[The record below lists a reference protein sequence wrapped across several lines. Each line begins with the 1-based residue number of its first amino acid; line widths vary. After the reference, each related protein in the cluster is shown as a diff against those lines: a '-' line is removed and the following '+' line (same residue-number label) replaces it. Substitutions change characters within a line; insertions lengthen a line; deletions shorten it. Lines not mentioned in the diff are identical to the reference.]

1 MSATLGGT
9 MVRLK
14 AVLGNEE
21 TAFNIFKSELK
32 RWMPMIMVDGGL
44 HFNFV
49 SDPCLPQTIVL
60 NWRCIE
66 LALSMGIPVQVL
78 TKRAD
83 WLAHPAV
90 LNALCYK
97 SLIRVGFSLTGCDE
111 LEPGAS
117 PNAERI
123 QAMQILHDAGIST
136 WASIEPIID
145 PQRSFDMIQQTIGCC
160 DHFKIGIL
168 SGKKSYT
175 PEQIRCFMSAVNA
188 LTPSSVYWKNSIMTF
203 ISK

>member
-32 RWMPMIMVDGGL
+32 RWMPMIIADGGL

-49 SDPCLPQTIVL
+49 SDPCLPETIVL
-60 NWRCIE
+60 NWRCIDY
-66 LALSMGIPVQVL
+66 ALSQGVPAQVL

-83 WLAHPAV
+83 WLGHPAV
-90 LNALCYK
+90 QNALCNK
-97 SLIRVGFSLTGCDE
+97 SLMRVGFSLTGCNE

-117 PNAERI
+117 SNEERI
-123 QAMQILHDAGIST
+123 WAMQALHEAGIWT

-145 PQRSFDMIQQTIGCC
+145 PQRSLEMVSKTIGCC

-188 LTPSSVYWKNSIMTF
+188 LTPPLGLLEK
-203 ISK
+203 